1 MKPRRSKHLDSVTTL
16 LFIVILIAACQP
28 TPVAPPSVPEQ
39 APAVEQR
46 QSTSA
51 ERPVDIAKISEAIPE
66 TPPAPVKPAISR
78 TLPESIVGAPDKDL
92 ASRRLAYNTVI
103 NTRSADAA
111 NPASWHYRR
120 TNAGHIVG
128 FEFSNHGGN
137 PILPPRRDAAKNQFF
152 GRDFQF
158 RFDERARQDI
168 YLLVTDWAPSRDR
181 QFRLS
186 ELMNSLMH
194 FFPRSF
200 LPAIVSFDG
209 RNIITLPTGE
219 EVEFNA
225 QTHEISAGV
234 LSEAAV
240 DLNPDRNTRKFPTI
254 VYDGK
259 GIVVRANARGT
270 DPRIGTTATITNG
283 SPPPTCDKGAAC
295 HQCQVPA
302 REIWDQAG
310 AVRFKF
316 ATDQEFDR
324 FLLARCQFGLPKTDN
339 GYTLPPASK

>member
-1 MKPRRSKHLDSVTTL
+1 MKPRHRKLIAIVAPL
-16 LFIVILIAACQP
+16 LCIAGIAACQP
-28 TPVAPPSVPEQ
+28 TPVPPLSVPEQ
-39 APAVEQR
+39 TPPSEHPQAKSPEQPI
-46 QSTSA
+46 
-51 ERPVDIAKISEAIPE
+51 EIAKASEATPE
-66 TPPAPVKPAISR
+66 TPPAPTKPAVRR
-78 TLPESIVGAPDKDL
+78 TLPESIVGAPDKDP
-92 ASRRLAYNTVI
+92 ASRKLAYNTMV
-103 NTRSADAA
+103 NTRSPDAA
-111 NPASWHYRR
+111 NAASWHYRR
-120 TNAGHIVG
+120 TNAGQIVG

-137 PILPPRRDAAKNQFF
+137 AILPPRRDAAKNQFF

-158 RFDERARQDI
+158 RFDDRARQDI
-168 YLLVTDWAPSRDR
+168 YLMVTDWAPSRDR

-194 FFPRSF
+194 FFPRSV

-219 EVEFNA
+219 EVEFNT
-225 QTHEISAGV
+225 QTNEISGGV

-240 DLNPDRNTRKFPTI
+240 DLNPDRNARKFPAI
-254 VYDGK
+254 IYNGK
-259 GIVVRANARGT
+259 GIVVRANSRGT

-283 SPPPTCDKGAAC
+283 SPLPTCDKGVAC

-302 REIWDQAG
+302 RELWDQSG

-324 FLLARCQFGLPKTDN
+324 FLLARCQFGLPKVEN
-339 GYTLPPASK
+339 GYALPHSSH

>member
-1 MKPRRSKHLDSVTTL
+1 MKPHRQKRIDTISSL
-16 LFIVILIAACQP
+16 LSIFIAACQP
-28 TPVAPPSVPEQ
+28 APVAPPSVPEQ
-39 APAVEQR
+39 APVVEQ
-46 QSTSA
+46 SPSA
-51 ERPVDIAKISEAIPE
+51 SGPPIETVEAIETIPE
-66 TPPAPVKPAISR
+66 TPPAPAKPTISR
-78 TLPESIVGAPDKDL
+78 TLPESIVGAPEKDL
-92 ASRRLAYNTVI
+92 ASRQLAYNTMV

-111 NPASWHYRR
+111 NRVSWHYRR
-120 TNAGHIVG
+120 TNAGQIVG

-137 PILPPRRDAAKNQFF
+137 PILPPRRDAAKNWFF
-152 GRDFQF
+152 SRDFQF

-200 LPAIVSFDG
+200 LPAIVRFNG

-225 QTHEISAGV
+225 QTHEILAGA
-234 LSEAAV
+234 LAEAAV
-240 DLNPDRNTRKFPTI
+240 DLNLDRNARKFPAV
-254 VYDGK
+254 VYNGK
-259 GIVVRANARGT
+259 GIVVRADSRGA

-283 SPPPTCDKGAAC
+283 SPSPTCDKGVAC
-295 HQCQVPA
+295 QQCQVPA
-302 REIWDQAG
+302 RELWDQSG

-316 ATDQEFDR
+316 ATDYEFDR
-324 FLLARCQFGLPKTDN
+324 YLLARCQFGLPKTDN
-339 GYTLPPASK
+339 GYALPPASK

>member
-1 MKPRRSKHLDSVTTL
+1 MKPT
-16 LFIVILIAACQP
+16 
-28 TPVAPPSVPEQ
+28 
-39 APAVEQR
+39 
-46 QSTSA
+46 
-51 ERPVDIAKISEAIPE
+51 
-66 TPPAPVKPAISR
+66 ISR
-78 TLPESIVGAPDKDL
+78 TLPESILGVPEKDL
-92 ASRRLAYNTVI
+92 ASRQLAYNTVI

-111 NPASWHYRR
+111 NAASWHYRR
-120 TNAGHIVG
+120 TNAGQIVG

-137 PILPPRRDAAKNQFF
+137 PILPPLRDAAKNQFF

-200 LPAIVSFDG
+200 LPAIVSFNG

-225 QTHEISAGV
+225 QTHEILAGA

-240 DLNPDRNTRKFPTI
+240 DLNPDRNARKFPAI
-254 VYDGK
+254 VYNGK
-259 GIVVRANARGT
+259 GIVVRTNSRGA

-283 SPPPTCDKGAAC
+283 APPPTCDKGDAC

-302 REIWDQAG
+302 RELWNQSG

-324 FLLARCQFGLPKTDN
+324 FLLAHCQFGLP
-339 GYTLPPASK
+339 PASK

>member
-1 MKPRRSKHLDSVTTL
+1 MKPHRQKRIDTIASL
-16 LFIVILIAACQP
+16 LSIFIAACQP
-28 TPVAPPSVPEQ
+28 APVAPPSVPEQ
-39 APAVEQR
+39 APVVEQ
-46 QSTSA
+46 SPSA
-51 ERPVDIAKISEAIPE
+51 SGPPIETVEAIEAIPE
-66 TPPAPVKPAISR
+66 PPPAPAKPTISR
-78 TLPESIVGAPDKDL
+78 TLPESIVGAPEKEL

-103 NTRSADAA
+103 NTRSANAA
-111 NPASWHYRR
+111 NAASWRYRR
-120 TNAGHIVG
+120 TDAGQIVG

-152 GRDFQF
+152 SRDFQF

-200 LPAIVSFDG
+200 LPAIVSFNG

-225 QTHEISAGV
+225 QTHEILAGA
-234 LSEAAV
+234 LAEAAV
-240 DLNPDRNTRKFPTI
+240 DLNPDRNARKFPAV
-254 VYDGK
+254 VYNGK
-259 GIVVRANARGT
+259 GIVVRADSRGA

-283 SPPPTCDKGAAC
+283 SPLPTCDKGVAC
-295 HQCQVPA
+295 QQCQVPA
-302 REIWDQAG
+302 RELWDQSG

-316 ATDQEFDR
+316 ATDHEFDR
-324 FLLARCQFGLPKTDN
+324 YLLTRCQFGLPKTDD
-339 GYTLPPASK
+339 GYALAPASR

>member
-1 MKPRRSKHLDSVTTL
+1 MKPRQRKLIDTVATL
-16 LFIVILIAACQP
+16 MCILFISACQP
-28 TPVAPPSVPEQ
+28 TPVPPLSVAEQAPPSEQ
-39 APAVEQR
+39 PQAKSSEHPIE
-46 QSTSA
+46 
-51 ERPVDIAKISEAIPE
+51 IAKASETIPE
-66 TPPAPVKPAISR
+66 TPPATAKPTISR
-78 TLPESIVGAPDKDL
+78 TLPESIVGAPEKEL
-92 ASRRLAYNTVI
+92 ASRQLAYNTMI
-103 NTRSADAA
+103 NTRPADAA
-111 NPASWHYRR
+111 NTASWHYRR
-120 TNAGHIVG
+120 TNAGQIVG

-158 RFDERARQDI
+158 RFDDRARQDI
-168 YLLVTDWAPSRDR
+168 YLMVTDWAPSRDR

-186 ELMNSLMH
+186 ELMYSLMH

-200 LPAIVSFDG
+200 LPAIVSFNG

-225 QTHEISAGV
+225 QTHEVSAGA

-240 DLNPDRNTRKFPTI
+240 DLNPDRNARKFPAV
-254 VYDGK
+254 VYNGK
-259 GIVVRANARGT
+259 GIVVRANSRGA

-283 SPPPTCDKGAAC
+283 APLPTCDKGVAC
-295 HQCQVPA
+295 QQCQVPA
-302 REIWDQAG
+302 RELWDQSG

-324 FLLARCQFGLPKTDN
+324 FLLGRCQFGLPKTAN
-339 GYTLPPASK
+339 GYALPPVSK

>member
-1 MKPRRSKHLDSVTTL
+1 MKPRHRKLIHTVATL
-16 LFIVILIAACQP
+16 LCVVFVSACQP
-28 TPVAPPSVPEQ
+28 TPVPPLSLPEQ
-39 APAVEQR
+39 APPSEQP
-46 QSTSA
+46 QANST
-51 ERPVDIAKISEAIPE
+51 EHPIEIAKATEAIPE
-66 TPPAPVKPAISR
+66 ILPPPTKPAISR
-78 TLPESIVGAPDKDL
+78 TLPESIVGAPEKEL

-111 NPASWHYRR
+111 NAASWHYRR
-120 TNAGHIVG
+120 TNAGQIVG

-152 GRDFQF
+152 SRDFQF

-219 EVEFNA
+219 EVEFNR
-225 QTHEISAGV
+225 QTHEIIAGA
-234 LSEAAV
+234 LSESAV
-240 DLNPDRNTRKFPTI
+240 DLNLDRNARKYPAI
-254 VYDGK
+254 VYNGK
-259 GIVVRANARGT
+259 GIVVRADARGA

-283 SPPPTCDKGAAC
+283 SPLPTCDKGVAC

-339 GYTLPPASK
+339 GYALTPASE